1 MYVGEPTSVFDNL
14 RSKSCEKKNYAI
26 HHTRQ
31 NLQSSLSPHNTFR
44 LRRITILLTI
54 LLKRYEAY
62 IHTLYSIPYTLYCTV
77 YTALYSTYTVFS
89 IEELGTRQF
98 CRDNVTIF
106 SGPKVVCYC
115 HFNLFVV
122 ATTSR
127 HWGLTIFRLFSSP
140 WLVPEA
146 MLHCR
151 VVVVAK
157 LKSCRVPSS
166 KEPQPT
172 NVKVPDVN

>member
-44 LRRITILLTI
+44 LRRITIHDIVNNFVKAIRSLYTYTLQYTVYTI
-54 LLKRYEAY
+54 L
-62 IHTLYSIPYTLYCTV
+62 